1 MQSLHGGNCRLTVVK
16 AAEQTSKNRV
26 ELPFGVGV
34 CVLRDARLVDFGLS
48 EGKEGSIQKSFNL
61 LLDI

>member
-1 MQSLHGGNCRLTVVK
+1 MQSLHGGNSRLTVVYK
-16 AAEQTSKNRV
+16 GRGTDKQKQGWIALR
-26 ELPFGVGV
+26 G